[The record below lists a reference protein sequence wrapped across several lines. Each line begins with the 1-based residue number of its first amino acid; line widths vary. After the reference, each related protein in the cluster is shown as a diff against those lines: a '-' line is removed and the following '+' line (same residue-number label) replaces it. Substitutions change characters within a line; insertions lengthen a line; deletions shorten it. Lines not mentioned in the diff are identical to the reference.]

1 MNKYL
6 TSFYVIGIIVLLF
19 VVGFGMGRM
28 TAPVGTLPLGGM
40 VHNTQETFD
49 AGIAVQGTEFI
60 SDERE
65 ITAATSTVT
74 GSLGVTGAT
83 TLSSTLGLGGKLT
96 LSSASSTLQIGST
109 TTGIAP
115 GCLIMGDS
123 GGATSTPVYITV
135 TGATITAAT
144 TTKPAICE

>member
-1 MNKYL
+1 MKNNL
-6 TSFYVIGIIVLLF
+6 FIIGIIVVLS
-19 VVGFGMGRM
+19 VVGFLAGRI

-60 SDERE
+60 SNAR
-65 ITAATSTVT
+65 ALSVT
-74 GSLGVTGAT
+74 TGVF
-83 TLSSTLGLGGKLT
+83 SSTLQTGGKIT
-96 LSSASSTLQIGST
+96 LSSASSTLQIGDT

-115 GCLIMGDS
+115 GCLILGDS

-135 TGATITAAT
+135 TGETVSAT